1 MTDQP
6 TPTPAQGAA
15 VALGASK
22 DPSSIRAFL
31 RLSELLTGFDEIEL
45 LGTGMVEAYYD
56 ELTAVIGAREVGA
69 LLAAAETAD
78 AAGGGDGVDDR
89 LRAHV
94 LDNERFGP
102 VARNIITMWYLGNW
116 VQLPREWRNR
126 YGAMALDF
134 DRAISAKA
142 YREGLVWPAAG
153 THPMGAKQP
162 GFGSWSEPPPGV
174 TS

>member
-1 MTDQP
+1 MTEQVAP
-6 TPTPAQGAA
+6 VAA
-15 VALGASK
+15 GVAGSK
-22 DPSSIRAFL
+22 DPSSVGAFL
-31 RLSELLTGFDEIEL
+31 RLSEILTGFNSIEL
-45 LGTGMVEAYYD
+45 LRTGMVEPYYD

-69 LLAAAETAD
+69 LLAAAEAVDATAGSD
-78 AAGGGDGVDDR
+78 DEVDTR
-89 LRAHV
+89 MQSEI
-94 LDNERFGP
+94 LDDERFGP

-126 YGAMALDF
+126 FGAMSLDF
-134 DRAISAKA
+134 DRVVSAKA

-162 GFGSWSEPPPGV
+162 GFGSWSEPPPGA